1 LKQELWESVANVE
14 NPESDIP
21 VATDE
26 MGGMLCRIVKRIS
39 WWDERTGDKVIEGK
53 SGILQAP
60 ADNGSTTFVAKVL
73 ATTGAREDGEPL
85 MYYRR
90 KYVEVGQALH

>member
-1 LKQELWESVANVE
+1 LKQELWERVANVE

-53 SGILQAP
+53 SGPQAP